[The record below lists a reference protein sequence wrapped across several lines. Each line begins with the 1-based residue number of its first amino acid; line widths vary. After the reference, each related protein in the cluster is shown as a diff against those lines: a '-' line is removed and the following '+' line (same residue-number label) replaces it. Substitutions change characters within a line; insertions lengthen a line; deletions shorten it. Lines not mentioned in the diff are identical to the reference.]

1 MIANHLLRSSLVCSM
16 SFLRALSSDIAYW
29 FLSSSPSSSLLCSH
43 LPRRRE
49 GFVLVNPTVLH
60 KVEPITH
67 LCLNN
72 KTLSTLQIPISTE
85 NAVKSLNYL
94 PFPLLEISLKVNS
107 SLTLYVSNF
116 SGLLMWVPTSRM
128 PSMCVS
134 LTSSMKPFS
143 WSCILFV
150 SPYFLYLG
158 TAEHVTPAIYV
169 ANNPCI

>member
-1 MIANHLLRSSLVCSM
+1 MIANHLLRSSLVCPM
-16 SFLRALSSDIAYW
+16 SFLRVLSSDIAYW

-94 PFPLLEISLKVNS
+94 PFPLLEIGLKVNS

-128 PSMCVS
+128 PLHVCKSHLFHEAFFMILYFVCIS
-134 LTSSMKPFS
+134 L
-143 WSCILFV
+143 LFV
-150 SPYFLYLG
+150 FGDCRACDTCYL
-158 TAEHVTPAIYV
+158 
-169 ANNPCI
+169 CS